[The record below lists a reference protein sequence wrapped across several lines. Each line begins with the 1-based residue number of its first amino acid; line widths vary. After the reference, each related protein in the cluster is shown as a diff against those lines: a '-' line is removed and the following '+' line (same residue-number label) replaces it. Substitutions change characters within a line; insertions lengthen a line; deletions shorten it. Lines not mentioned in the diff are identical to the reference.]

1 METVTSLPGMSVML
15 GLGFILLCVL
25 TLPFIFKKV
34 EHNLEAFL
42 FIMGVLAVT
51 ITGLWSIEVIKT
63 ALISPVS
70 PKHPIVEVVFI
81 AGLLFIFFSKKIKSM
96 TTTLEQK
103 LGLKLFVFLLV
114 FLLGMLSSVITA
126 IIAALV
132 LVEIISALKLDKKTE
147 TNIVIFSCFSIGL
160 GAVLTPVGEPLA
172 TIAVSRLKGEP
183 YNADFLFLL
192 KTLSVYV
199 IPGVLICAL
208 TGAFFSKRIIS
219 PTETL
224 EEDKPETYK
233 DVLIR
238 SGKVFLFIMA
248 LELLAKGF
256 SPVVDYLMP
265 RVSPQVLYWI
275 NTISAILDNATL
287 TAAEITPKMDILQ
300 IRAMLM
306 GLLISGGML
315 IPGNIP
321 NIIAAGKL
329 KIGSGAW
336 AKMAVPFGL
345 VFLIVYYVILFLL

>member
-1 METVTSLPGMSVML
+1 METGASLPGMPVII
-15 GLGFILLCVL
+15 GLVLILICVL
-25 TLPFIFKKV
+25 TLPFIVKKI

-42 FIMGVLAVT
+42 FVMGLLAVT
-51 ITGLWSIEVIKT
+51 ITRLWSTEVITT
-63 ALISPVS
+63 AIMSPISL
-70 PKHPIVEVVFI
+70 KHPIVEVVFV
-81 AGLLFIFFSKKIKSM
+81 AGVIFIYFADKIKTM
-96 TTTLEQK
+96 TNTLESK
-103 LGLKLFVFLLV
+103 LGMRLFVFLLI

-132 LVEIISALKLDKKTE
+132 LVEIISVLKLDKKTE
-147 TNIVIFSCFSIGL
+147 TAIVIMACFSIGL
-160 GAVLTPVGEPLA
+160 GAVLTPVGEPLS

-183 YNADFLFLL
+183 HNADFFFLL
-192 KTLSVYV
+192 KNLAFLVV
-199 IPGVLICAL
+199 PGVL
-208 TGAFFSKRIIS
+208 FFSAAGAYLTKKVTHSRS
-219 PTETL
+219 SL
-224 EEDKPETYK
+224 KEDKKETYK

-265 RVSPQVLYWI
+265 RVSPMVLYWI
-275 NTISAILDNATL
+275 NTISAVLDNATL

-329 KIGSGAW
+329 KIGSGDW
-336 AKMAVPFGL
+336 AKLGVPVGFFVL
-345 VFLIVYYVILFLL
+345 VVYFVVLFVF

>member
-1 METVTSLPGMSVML
+1 MDTAINMPGTYVIIGL
-15 GLGFILLCVL
+15 GLILLCVL
-25 TLPFIFKKV
+25 AMPFLIKSV

-42 FIMGVLAVT
+42 FLMGVLAVT
-51 ITGLWSIEVIKT
+51 ITGLWSFEVVRT
-63 ALISPVS
+63 AVISPIS
-70 PKHPIVEVVFI
+70 PKHPIVEVVLI
-81 AGLLFIFFSKKIKSM
+81 AGILFIRFSDRIKSL
-96 TTTLEQK
+96 TNSLEEK

-114 FLLGMLSSVITA
+114 FILGIISSVITA

-147 TNIVIFSCFSIGL
+147 TTMVIFSCFSIGL
-160 GAVLTPVGEPLA
+160 GAVLTPVGEPLS

-183 YNADFLFLL
+183 YHADFFFLFRNLA
-192 KTLSVYV
+192 VYV
-199 IPGVLICAL
+199 LPGVLICAL
-208 TGAFFSKRIIS
+208 AGSYFVKRVTS
-219 PTETL
+219 SDDTL
-224 EEDKPETYK
+224 NVDRAETYR
-233 DVLIR
+233 DVFIR
-238 SGKVFLFIMA
+238 TGKVFLFIMA

-265 RVSPQVLYWI
+265 RVSPQALYWV
-275 NTISAILDNATL
+275 NTLSAVLDNATL
-287 TAAEITPKMDILQ
+287 TAAEITPKMELLQ

-336 AKMAVPFGL
+336 AKTAVPFGL
-345 VFLIVYYVILFLL
+345 IFLIAYYLILFIF

>member
-1 METVTSLPGMSVML
+1 MDTSVTLPSLYVML

-25 TLPFIFKKV
+25 TLPFLVKKI

-42 FIMGVLAVT
+42 FVMGVLAVT
-51 ITGLWSIEVIKT
+51 ISSLWSLEVVRT
-63 ALISPVS
+63 AVISPIS
-70 PKHPIVEVVFI
+70 LKHPIVEVVFI
-81 AGLLFIFFSKKIKSM
+81 AGMLFIFLSDKIKSM
-96 TTTLEQK
+96 TRSFEEK
-103 LGLKLFVFLLV
+103 LGLKLFVFMLV
-114 FLLGMLSSVITA
+114 FLLGILSSVITA

-147 TNIVIFSCFSIGL
+147 TTIVIFSCFSIGL
-160 GAVLTPVGEPLA
+160 GAVLTPVGEPLS
-172 TIAVSRLKGEP
+172 TIAVSRLKGDP
-183 YNADFLFLL
+183 YYADFFFLL
-192 KTLSVYV
+192 RNLAVYI
-199 IPGVLICAL
+199 IPGVLICSFA
-208 TGAFFSKRIIS
+208 GAYYSKRN
-219 PTETL
+219 PVTDDTL
-224 EEDKPETYK
+224 QKDKAETYK
-233 DVLIR
+233 DVFIR

-265 RVSPQVLYWI
+265 RVSPQALYWI

-287 TAAEITPKMDILQ
+287 TAAEITPRMDILQ

-345 VFLIVYYVILFLL
+345 IMLVVYFLVLFLF

>member
-1 METVTSLPGMSVML
+1 MDTSVTLPSLYVML

-25 TLPFIFKKV
+25 TLPFLFKKI

-42 FIMGVLAVT
+42 FVMGVLAVT
-51 ITGLWSIEVIKT
+51 IASLWSLEVVRT
-63 ALISPVS
+63 AVLSPISL
-70 PKHPIVEVVFI
+70 KHPIVEVVFI
-81 AGLLFIFFSKKIKSM
+81 AGMLFIFLSDKIKTM
-96 TTTLEQK
+96 THSIEEK
-103 LGLKLFVFLLV
+103 LGLKLFVFILV
-114 FLLGMLSSVITA
+114 FLLGILSSVITA

-147 TNIVIFSCFSIGL
+147 TTIVIFSCFSIGL
-160 GAVLTPVGEPLA
+160 GAVLTPVGEPLS
-172 TIAVSRLKGEP
+172 TIAVSRLKGDP
-183 YNADFLFLL
+183 YNADFFFLL
-192 KTLSVYV
+192 RNLAVYI

-208 TGAFFSKRIIS
+208 AGAYYSKRN
-219 PTETL
+219 PVTDDTL
-224 EEDKPETYK
+224 QKDKEETYK
-233 DVLIR
+233 DVFIR

-265 RVSPQVLYWI
+265 RVSPQALYWI
-275 NTISAILDNATL
+275 NTISAVLDNATL

-336 AKMAVPFGL
+336 AKIAVPFGFVML
-345 VFLIVYYVILFLL
+345 VAYFLVLFVF